1 MVAEPLISTETVV
14 LSQIVNR
21 CAFGVDLNYCEIGG
35 IVSQSESLAW
45 QNQSKTLIEVQRYGS
60 SLEREVRNIL
70 DWDAGRIV
78 YDKFNGYKIQ
88 VDCAWP
94 SLHDPKVIAS
104 VTYSDP
110 DTPGHSN
117 ENKLQL
123 KLGELA
129 LLKNCY
135 PELKAVLV
143 LGGTQ
148 EAWLPY
154 VLEAFKYFY
163 DQVIFLWEETG
174 VNQLG
179 QLKSE
184 PNSVVA
190 KHQDFWDSLR
200 STWKQRQKHLSTG
213 HIPSGLVRYAVLDA
227 LKSEPGRITPSEIVN
242 PIASFCMQASLASG
256 GTEWNHYRRENWGA
270 IEMSRSYFNP
280 QEAIVELS
288 LLEGDFQYQG
298 GVARDIEVP
307 SLLHALGMKNTKLS
321 EDFTLY
327 SEVLGKPV
335 YIQCKASGGG
345 RAQHG
350 KNIQNRTKEQVAR
363 GILYSAN
370 LDARGALKFNDS
382 GFHWISVLDGN
393 WGVNQGEQYKYLHML
408 ELAGYKK
415 YFEACSLLDDT
426 MNVLP
431 QDSNPLIAYLNEL
444 KCVKL

>member
-1 MVAEPLISTETVV
+1 MK
-14 LSQIVNR
+14 
-21 CAFGVDLNYCEIGG
+21 
-35 IVSQSESLAW
+35 QSENIAW
-45 QNQSKTLIEVQRYGS
+45 QNQSKTLVEVQRYGS
-60 SLEREVRNIL
+60 NLEREVRNLL
-70 DWDAGRIV
+70 DWDAGRVV
-78 YDKFNGYKIQ
+78 YDKYNGYKIQ

-94 SLHDPKVIAS
+94 SLENPKVIAS

-123 KLGELA
+123 KLGELV

-143 LGGTQ
+143 LGGTK

-154 VLEAFKYFY
+154 VLEAFSYFY
-163 DQVIFLWEETG
+163 DQVIFLWDDSG
-174 VNQLG
+174 IDQLS

-184 PNSVVA
+184 PNLVGA
-190 KHQDFWDSLR
+190 KHQDFWNSLR
-200 STWKQRQKHLSTG
+200 SNWKERQEHLTTG
-213 HIPSGLVRYAVLDA
+213 EIPSGLVRYSVLDA
-227 LKSEPGRITPSEIVN
+227 LKADPGCTSPSDIKN
-242 PIASFCMQASLASG
+242 PIARYCMQASQSSG
-256 GTEWNHYRRENWGA
+256 GTEWNHYRRQNWGA
-270 IEMSRSYFNP
+270 IEMSRSFFNP

-321 EDFTLY
+321 EDFVLY
-327 SEVLGKPV
+327 SEALDKPV

-363 GILYSAN
+363 GILYSAS
-370 LDARGALKFNDS
+370 LDERGDLKFNDS
-382 GFHWISVLDGN
+382 GFHWISILDGD

-408 ELAGYKK
+408 ELAGYRK
-415 YFEACSLLDDT
+415 YFAASSLITDT
-426 MNVLP
+426 MDVLP
-431 QDSNPLIAYLNEL
+431 RDSNPLISYLNEI
-444 KCVKL
+444 KCVKV

>member
-1 MVAEPLISTETVV
+1 M
-14 LSQIVNR
+14 SQFENV
-21 CAFGVDLNYCEIGG
+21 
-35 IVSQSESLAW
+35 AW
-45 QNQSKTLIEVQRYGS
+45 QNQSKTLVEVQRYGS
-60 SLEREVRNIL
+60 NLEREVRNLL
-70 DWDAGRIV
+70 DWDAGRVV
-78 YDKFNGYKIQ
+78 YDKYNGYKIQ

-94 SLHDPKVIAS
+94 SLGDPKVIAS
-104 VTYSDP
+104 VTYSNP

-123 KLGELA
+123 KLGELV

-135 PELKAVLV
+135 PELKAILV
-143 LGGTQ
+143 LGGTK

-154 VLEAFKYFY
+154 VLEAFNYFY
-163 DQVIFLWEETG
+163 DQVIFLWEDTG
-174 VNQLG
+174 VDQLVN
-179 QLKSE
+179 LKSD
-184 PNSVVA
+184 PSIVGA

-200 STWKQRQKHLSTG
+200 STWKERQKHLATG
-213 HIPSGLVRYAVLDA
+213 DIPSGLVRYSVLDA
-227 LKSEPGRITPSEIVN
+227 LKSDPGCAVPSDIKN
-242 PIASFCMQASLASG
+242 PIARYCMQASLAGG

-327 SEVLGKPV
+327 SEALQKPV

-370 LDARGALKFNDS
+370 LHESGDLKFNDS
-382 GFHWISVLDGN
+382 GFHWISILDGD

-408 ELAGYKK
+408 ELAGYRK
-415 YFEACSLLDDT
+415 YFAASSLIDDT
-426 MNVLP
+426 MHVLP
-431 QDSNPLIAYLNEL
+431 RESNPLIAYLDEI
-444 KCVKL
+444 KCVRV

>member
-1 MVAEPLISTETVV
+1 MKPTED
-14 LSQIVNR
+14 I
-21 CAFGVDLNYCEIGG
+21 
-35 IVSQSESLAW
+35 AW

-60 SLEREVRNIL
+60 NLEREVRNIL
-70 DWDAGRIV
+70 DWDAGRII
-78 YDKFNGYKIQ
+78 YDKKNGYKIQ

-94 SLHDPKVIAS
+94 TLAEPNVIAS

-123 KLGELA
+123 KLGELV

-143 LGGTQ
+143 LGGTK

-154 VLEAFKYFY
+154 VLKAFEYFY
-163 DQVIFLWEETG
+163 DQVIFLWEDSGIE
-174 VNQLG
+174 QLG
-179 QLKSE
+179 KIKLDPS
-184 PNSVVA
+184 SVKP
-190 KHQDFWDSLR
+190 KHLDFWDALR
-200 STWKQRQKHLSTG
+200 TTWSERQKNLSKG
-213 HIPSGLVRYAVLDA
+213 DIPSGLVRYQVLDA
-227 LKSEPGRITPSEIVN
+227 LKAQAGCSTPSEIEN
-242 PIASFCMQASLASG
+242 QIAQYCMQASLTSG

-288 LLEGDFQYQG
+288 LIGGDFEYEG

-307 SLLHALGMKNTKLS
+307 SLLHELGMHNTKLS

-327 SEVLGKPV
+327 SELLKRPV

-345 RAQHG
+345 RTQHG

-363 GILYSAN
+363 GILYSAK
-370 LDARGALKFNDS
+370 LDDNGMLKFNDA
-382 GFHWISVLDGN
+382 GFHWISILDGN
-393 WGVNQGEQYKYLHML
+393 WGVNQSEQYKYLHML
-408 ELAGYKK
+408 QLAGYKK
-415 YFEACSLLDDT
+415 YFGASTLITLNMEVLDG
-426 MNVLP
+426 
-431 QDSNPLIAYLNEL
+431 DSNPLIQYLNEI
-444 KCVKL
+444 KCRKI

>member
-1 MVAEPLISTETVV
+1 MATDDI
-14 LSQIVNR
+14 
-21 CAFGVDLNYCEIGG
+21 
-35 IVSQSESLAW
+35 AW
-45 QNQSKTLIEVQRYGS
+45 QNQSKTLVEVQRYGS
-60 SLEREVRNIL
+60 NLEREVRNIL
-70 DWDAGRIV
+70 DWDAGRIT
-78 YDKFNGYKIQ
+78 YDKTNGYKIQ

-94 SLHDPKVIAS
+94 SLTSPNVIAS

-123 KLGELA
+123 KLGELV

-143 LGGTQ
+143 LGGTK

-154 VLEAFKYFY
+154 VLKAFEYFY
-163 DQVIFLWEETG
+163 DQVIFLWEDAG
-174 VNQLG
+174 VDQLG
-179 QLKSE
+179 KIKLD
-184 PNSVVA
+184 PNSVTP
-190 KHQDFWDSLR
+190 KHVDFWNSLR
-200 STWKQRQKHLSTG
+200 QTWHERQQKLTQG
-213 HIPSGLVRYAVLDA
+213 DIPSGLVRYQVLDA
-227 LKSEPGRITPSEIVN
+227 LKEEAGCATPAEITN
-242 PIASFCMQASLASG
+242 QIARYCMQASLASG
-256 GTEWNHYRRENWGA
+256 GTEWNHYRRKNWGA

-288 LLEGDFQYQG
+288 LINGDFAYEG

-307 SLLHALGMKNTKLS
+307 SLLHELGMNNTKLS

-327 SEVLGKPV
+327 SDLLQRPV

-363 GILYSAN
+363 GILYSAK
-370 LDARGALKFNDS
+370 LDAQGSLRFNDA
-382 GFHWISVLDGN
+382 GFHWISILDGN
-393 WGVNQGEQYKYLHML
+393 WGVNQSEQYKYLHML

-415 YFEACSLLDDT
+415 YFGANSLITSNMEILQGDD
-426 MNVLP
+426 
-431 QDSNPLIAYLNEL
+431 NPLIKYLNDI
-444 KCVKL
+444 KCRKI

>member
-1 MVAEPLISTETVV
+1 MKPTEDT
-14 LSQIVNR
+14 
-21 CAFGVDLNYCEIGG
+21 
-35 IVSQSESLAW
+35 AW

-60 SLEREVRNIL
+60 NLEREVRNIL
-70 DWDAGRIV
+70 DWDAGRV
-78 YDKFNGYKIQ
+78 TYDKENGYKIQ

-94 SLHDPKVIAS
+94 TLTEPNVIAS

-123 KLGELA
+123 KLGELV

-143 LGGTQ
+143 LGGTK

-154 VLEAFKYFY
+154 VLKAFEYFY
-163 DQVIFLWEETG
+163 DKVIFLWEDSGIE
-174 VNQLG
+174 QLG
-179 QLKSE
+179 KIKLDPS
-184 PNSVVA
+184 SVKP
-190 KHQDFWDSLR
+190 KHSDFWNALR
-200 STWKQRQKHLSTG
+200 TTWSDRQKNLSKDN
-213 HIPSGLVRYAVLDA
+213 IPSGLVRYQVLDA
-227 LKSEPGRITPSEIVN
+227 LKAQAGCATPSEIEN
-242 PIASFCMQASLASG
+242 QIARYCMQASLASG

-288 LLEGDFQYQG
+288 LISGDFKYEG

-307 SLLHALGMKNTKLS
+307 SLLHELGMHNTKLS

-327 SEVLGKPV
+327 SDLLKRPV

-345 RAQHG
+345 RTQHG

-363 GILYSAN
+363 GILYSAK
-370 LDARGALKFNDS
+370 LDENGMLKFNDS
-382 GFHWISVLDGN
+382 SFHWISILDGN
-393 WGVNQGEQYKYLHML
+393 WGVNQSEQYKYLHML
-408 ELAGYKK
+408 ELAGYSK
-415 YFEACSLLDDT
+415 YYGASTLITPGMD
-426 MNVLP
+426 VLEG
-431 QDSNPLIAYLNEL
+431 DSNPLIHYLNKI
-444 KCVKL
+444 KCKKI